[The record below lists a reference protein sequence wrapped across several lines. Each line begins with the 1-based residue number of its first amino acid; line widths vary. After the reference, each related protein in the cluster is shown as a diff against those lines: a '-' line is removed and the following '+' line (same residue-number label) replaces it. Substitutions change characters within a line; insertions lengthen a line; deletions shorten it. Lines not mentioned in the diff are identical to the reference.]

1 MIWLLLKTLRR
12 QKWNPPGHKREYSGV
27 VPPVTANACL
37 IAIGDVSPHGK
48 SLAPAGPGAEQMT
61 LCYWIQ
67 NQRVNWQ
74 NPGWFVLNFNQLSAR

>member
-12 QKWNPPGHKREYSGV
+12 QKCNRPGHKRDNSGV

-37 IAIGDVSPHGK
+37 IAICDVSPHGK
-48 SLAPAGPGAEQMT
+48 SLDPAGPGPEQMT

-74 NPGWFVLNFNQLSAR
+74 ISGLFVLNFNQLSAR